1 MFSRWLCLSALC
13 CLLAAGEDKPAPDPP
28 KPETKAETRS
38 DARTELN
45 LAGKV
50 DTQSGESRRNEN
62 VQFNLIDNNTRKE
75 LNSRLGTSA
84 TIVEEFRPDQN
95 FFGVE
100 FGNLPPALLFVPA
113 GKVSALHGSV
123 YETHNNSVF
132 SARSFFQVGG
142 VKAAHQND
150 YGFTVSSPLWSGAF
164 LTLDA
169 SQQKIR
175 GSVNGN
181 ILVPE
186 PDERTPLTTDP
197 AARAIIER
205 FFSAF
210 PLEAPNRT
218 DIDPRALNTN
228 SPQTIDTNNASGQID
243 QLAGRRDRFSIR
255 YAFVGQQVDAFEL
268 LKGQNPDT
276 TTKSH
281 SSRLAW
287 ERAWSPETE
296 VNLALGFD
304 RVHSLLVPEPN
315 TIGPSVS
322 FSGVIDPLGPSS
334 TLPID
339 RVQNRFRYAGV
350 ARRIHGHHIWT
361 FGVELDR
368 IQINGRESSSN
379 RGVWTFRSDFG
390 NDALTNFRLG
400 LPSRFSFGAGNLDRG
415 FRSWD
420 QQYSVGDHWR
430 LSPTL
435 TLNYGLRYQP
445 ITAPTE
451 VNNLTRIP
459 YHCDC
464 NNLGPQFGFA
474 WRLPGR
480 WGVLRGA
487 YGLQYAGIYAVTFQQ
502 LRWDPPNFLKVEVQE
517 PSLTDPLA
525 GVNLNPATARST
537 VFEVP
542 PNLVSPYTHEYN
554 FSWDLSTSTKWKLQL
569 GYVGSR
575 TEKLFMI
582 WFDNRAVPVPGVPQT
597 LDTIEARRPD
607 QSHYEIR
614 QVENSSR
621 AYFDAARVSFILPNW
636 RGLSLDAAYWFSK
649 ALDLGATYTNTAAG
663 DDAAQGRSQ
672 SQDLVSQDLKGPSS
686 FDQTHSLLAHL
697 NYRLP
702 LLASSP
708 SAVRGTLGKW
718 NLSAVFLAKTGPP
731 FTVVSGSDGPGYGNV
746 DGSPGDRP
754 DLLDPS
760 ILGRTI
766 SNPST
771 SVKLLPASAFAF
783 IGPNETRGNLGT
795 GTFRRGGIRNLNAAI
810 SRTWNV
816 AREKSLTFRAES
828 INFLNTPQF
837 AEPGVNLTSPSF
849 GQITNTYNDGRTFQF
864 QLRFRF

>member
-1 MFSRWLCLSALC
+1 MYT
-13 CLLAAGEDKPAPDPP
+13 LLAFAQDKPAAEPV
-28 KPETKAETRS
+28 KPEPKS
-38 DARTELN
+38 DQRTELN

-75 LNSRLGTSA
+75 LNWRLGTSA
-84 TIVEEFRPDQN
+84 TIVEEFRPEQN

-100 FGNLPPALLFVPA
+100 YGNLPPALLFVPVR
-113 GKVSALHGSV
+113 KVSALHGGI
-123 YETHNNSVF
+123 YETLNESVF
-132 SARSFFQVGG
+132 SARSFFQAGD
-142 VKAAHQND
+142 VKPAHQND
-150 YGFTVSSPLWSGAF
+150 YGFVAGAPIWKGAF
-164 LTLDA
+164 LTLDG

-186 PDERTPLTTDP
+186 PAERTPLTTDP
-197 AARAIIER
+197 AARAIIMR

-228 SPQTIDTNNASGQID
+228 APQTIDTDNASGQVD
-243 QLAGRRDRFSIR
+243 QFLGSRDRLALR
-255 YAFVGQQVDAFEL
+255 YVFVSQQVNAFEL

-281 SSRLAW
+281 SSRFAW
-287 ERAWSPETE
+287 ERTWSPRTE
-296 VNLALGFD
+296 VNLAVGFD
-304 RVHSLLVPEPN
+304 RVHFLLVPEPN

-322 FSGVIDPLGPSS
+322 FSGVIDPLGPAS

-339 RVQNRFRYAGV
+339 RVQNRFRYAAV
-350 ARRIHGHHIWT
+350 ARRIHGNHIWT
-361 FGVELDR
+361 FSAELDR
-368 IQINGRESSSN
+368 MQINGRESSSN

-390 NDALTNFRLG
+390 ADALTNFRLG
-400 LPSRFSFGAGNLDRG
+400 LPSRFSFGIGNLDRG
-415 FRSWD
+415 FRSWE
-420 QQYSVGDHWR
+420 QQYSMGDRWR
-430 LSPTL
+430 VSSNL

-445 ITAPTE
+445 ITAPNE
-451 VNNLTRIP
+451 VNHLTDIP

-464 NNLGPQFGFA
+464 NNFGPQFGFA
-474 WRLPGR
+474 YRLPGR
-480 WGVLRGA
+480 WGVLRGG

-502 LRWDPPNFLKVEVQE
+502 LRWDPPNYLKVEVQA
-517 PSLTDPLA
+517 PSLVNPLA
-525 GVNLNPATARST
+525 GNDLNPATARST

-542 PNLVSPYTHEYN
+542 SNLVSPYSHEYN
-554 FSWDLSTSTKWKLQL
+554 FSWDVSASAKWKLQL

-575 TEKLFMI
+575 TLKLFMV
-582 WFDNRAVPVPGVPQT
+582 WFDNRAVPVPGVPQVV
-597 LDTIEARRPD
+597 DTIEARRPD
-607 QSHYEIR
+607 QTHYEIR

-621 AYFDAARVSFILPNW
+621 AYFDAARVSLILPNW
-636 RGLSLDAAYWFSK
+636 RRLSLDTAYWVSK

-663 DDAAQGRSQ
+663 DDSKQGRSQ

-686 FDQTHSLLAHL
+686 FDQTHSLLTRL

-702 LLASSP
+702 LLTASP
-708 SAVRGTLGKW
+708 SPIRGALGKW

-731 FTVVSGSDGPGYGNV
+731 FTIFSGSDGPGYGNV
-746 DGSPGDRP
+746 DGSPNDRP
-754 DLLDPS
+754 NLLDPS

-766 SNPST
+766 ADPDT
-771 SVKLLPASAFAF
+771 SVKLLPKSAFAF

-810 SRTWNV
+810 SRTWSL
-816 AREKSLTFRAES
+816 AQEKSLTFRAES
-828 INFLNTPQF
+828 INLLNTPQF